1 MPRLTLALVL
11 VAGLLAGGLGA
22 SLWLRPAPGLD
33 EAGVRAVVTKVLA
46 EQPKDK
52 AAPVETAALDAD
64 TINPMIESYLL
75 ANPRVLE
82 QMTLALQEEQ
92 RTAKLA
98 ANKTAI
104 SELASIIYEDPDNI
118 VLGNPDGDVTIVELF
133 DYNCGYC
140 RQALPD
146 LATLLAEDPNLK
158 VVLKEFP
165 ILSQESVDA
174 ARVAIQVNDADADY
188 WSFHQAL
195 FTSRGKVTAETALAE
210 AQKLGLN
217 RVTLE
222 LGMNSA
228 KVTQAIERS
237 YQIARGLNITG
248 TPSYIIGDEVIPG
261 AVGIDQLRTRIKNM
275 RDCGAT
281 ECES

>member
-11 VAGLLAGGLGA
+11 VAGLLGGGLAA
-22 SLWLRPAPGLD
+22 SLLLRPEPGLD
-33 EAGVRAVVTKVLA
+33 EAGVRAVVSKVLA
-46 EQPKDK
+46 EQPKAE
-52 AAPVETAALDAD
+52 AAPIETAAVDAE
-64 TINPMIESYLL
+64 TINPMIEAYLL
-75 ANPRVLE
+75 DNPRVLE
-82 QMTLALQEEQ
+82 QMTLALQAEQ

-98 ANKTAI
+98 ANKQAI
-104 SELASIIYEDPDNI
+104 GELASIIYDDPDNI
-118 VLGNPDGDVTIVELF
+118 ILGNPDGDVTIVELF

-174 ARVAIQVNDADADY
+174 ARVAVQVADADADY
-188 WSFHQAL
+188 WTFHQAL
-195 FTSRGKVTAETALAE
+195 FTSRGKVTAETALTE

-275 RDCGAT
+275 RACGAT